1 MKESTNDTKGEAL
14 YLSLQ
19 IQNLTKQFGE
29 SKAVNGLQISLP
41 KGEVLGLLGRNGAG
55 KTTTIKMLL
64 GLLTPNEGSITWD
77 GKAFG
82 NSGVT
87 IGYLPEE
94 RGLYTKSRVIDQLRY
109 FGRLEGMSKK
119 EVDQAIDHWL
129 ERLAIPEY
137 KFKTAG
143 ELSKGNQQKIQ
154 LIAALLHNPELLI
167 LDEPFSGLDPVNA
180 GMLASIIEEQVQSGK
195 TIILSSHRMEQV
207 EAFCQ
212 HVCIL
217 KKGEAVVKGQL
228 SDIKKEY
235 GFRNLTIED
244 TVENEKGLEAIHV
257 SYEKQQGLLYVKVQD
272 DAEALKI
279 LQQLQEQGVSLRQFK
294 MLEPTLNEIFVE
306 RAK

>member
-1 MKESTNDTKGEAL
+1 M
-14 YLSLQ
+14 SLQ
-19 IQNLTKQFGE
+19 IQNLTKLFGE

-77 GKAFG
+77 GKSFG
-82 NSGVT
+82 TSGVT

-109 FGRLEGMSKK
+109 FGRLEGMTKK
-119 EVDQAIDHWL
+119 EVDLAIDHWL
-129 ERLAIPEY
+129 DRLAIPEY

-244 TVENEKGLEAIHV
+244 TEENEKGLEAIHV
-257 SYEKQQGLLYVKVQD
+257 SYEKQQGLLYVQVQD

-279 LQQLQEQGVSLRQFK
+279 LQQLQEQGVTLRQFK

>member
-1 MKESTNDTKGEAL
+1 M
-14 YLSLQ
+14 SLQ

-77 GKAFG
+77 GKTFG
-82 NSGVT
+82 GSGVT

-180 GMLASIIEEQVQSGK
+180 GMLASIIEEQVQIGK

>member
-64 GLLTPNEGSITWD
+64 GLLTPNEGTITWD
-77 GKAFG
+77 GKVFG
-82 NSGVT
+82 DSGVT

>member
-1 MKESTNDTKGEAL
+1 MT
-14 YLSLQ
+14 LQ
-19 IQNLTKQFGE
+19 IQQLTKQFGE
-29 SKAVNGLQISLP
+29 NVAVNHLNLTLP

-64 GLLTPNEGSITWD
+64 SLLTPNGGSITWD
-77 GKAFG
+77 KKEITA
-82 NSGVT
+82 SGVT

-109 FGRLEGMSKK
+109 FGRLEGMTKK
-119 EVDQAIDHWL
+119 EVDAAIDFWL
-129 ERLAIPEY
+129 GRLAIPEY
-137 KFKTAG
+137 KYKVAG

-154 LIAALLHNPELLI
+154 LIAALLHDPELLI

-180 GMLASIIEEQVQSGK
+180 EMLANIIGEQIQRGK

-207 EAFCQ
+207 ESFCQ

-217 KKGEAVVKGQL
+217 KQGEAVVEGHL

-244 TVENEKGLEAIHV
+244 NEENEKALETLQIV
-257 SYEKQQGLLYVKVQD
+257 YEKRLGYLYMKVQED
-272 DAEALKI
+272 TEALSI
-279 LQQLQEQGVSLRQFK
+279 LQKLQDKGVHLRQFK

>member
-1 MKESTNDTKGEAL
+1 M
-14 YLSLQ
+14 SLQ
-19 IQNLTKQFGE
+19 IQNLTKLFGE

-77 GKAFG
+77 GKTFG
-82 NSGVT
+82 TSGVT

-109 FGRLEGMSKK
+109 FGRLEGMTKK
-119 EVDQAIDHWL
+119 EVDLAIDHWL
-129 ERLAIPEY
+129 DRLAIPEY

-244 TVENEKGLEAIHV
+244 TEENVRGLEAIHV
-257 SYEKQQGLLYVKVQD
+257 SYEKQQGLLYMQVQD

-279 LQQLQEQGVSLRQFK
+279 LQQLQEQGVTLRQFK

>member
-1 MKESTNDTKGEAL
+1 MILKGRL
-14 YLSLQ
+14 YTLSLQ
-19 IQNLTKQFGE
+19 IQNLTKLFGE

-77 GKAFG
+77 GKSFG
-82 NSGVT
+82 TSGVT

-109 FGRLEGMSKK
+109 FGRLEGMTKK
-119 EVDQAIDHWL
+119 EVDLAIDHWL
-129 ERLAIPEY
+129 DRLAIPEY

-244 TVENEKGLEAIHV
+244 TEENEKGLEAIHV
-257 SYEKQQGLLYVKVQD
+257 SYEKQQGLLYVQVQN

-279 LQQLQEQGVSLRQFK
+279 LQQLQEQGITLRQFK

>member
-1 MKESTNDTKGEAL
+1 MILKGRL
-14 YLSLQ
+14 YTLSLQ
-19 IQNLTKQFGE
+19 IQNLTKLFGE

-77 GKAFG
+77 GKSFG
-82 NSGVT
+82 TSGVT

-109 FGRLEGMSKK
+109 FGRLEGMTKK
-119 EVDQAIDHWL
+119 EVDLAIDHWL
-129 ERLAIPEY
+129 DRLAIPEY

-244 TVENEKGLEAIHV
+244 TEENEKGLEAIHV
-257 SYEKQQGLLYVKVQD
+257 LYEKQQGLLYVQVQD

-279 LQQLQEQGVSLRQFK
+279 LQQLQEQGITLRQFK

>member
-1 MKESTNDTKGEAL
+1 MILKGRL
-14 YLSLQ
+14 YTLSLQ
-19 IQNLTKQFGE
+19 IQNLTKLFGE

-77 GKAFG
+77 GKSFG
-82 NSGVT
+82 TSGIT

-94 RGLYTKSRVIDQLRY
+94 RGLYTKSRVVDQLRY
-109 FGRLEGMSKK
+109 FGRLEGMTKK
-119 EVDQAIDHWL
+119 EVDLAIDHWL

-244 TVENEKGLEAIHV
+244 TEENEKGLESIHV
-257 SYEKQQGLLYVKVQD
+257 SYEKQQGLLYVRVQD
-272 DAEALKI
+272 DAEALNI
-279 LQQLQEQGVSLRQFK
+279 LQQLQEQGITLRQFK

>member
-1 MKESTNDTKGEAL
+1 M
-14 YLSLQ
+14 
-19 IQNLTKQFGE
+19 
-29 SKAVNGLQISLP
+29 QISLP

-77 GKAFG
+77 GKTFG
-82 NSGVT
+82 TSGVT

-109 FGRLEGMSKK
+109 FGRLEGMAKK
-119 EVDQAIDHWL
+119 EVDLAIDHWL
-129 ERLAIPEY
+129 DRLAIPEY

-244 TVENEKGLEAIHV
+244 TEENEKGLQAIHV

-272 DAEALKI
+272 DAEALNI
-279 LQQLQEQGVSLRQFK
+279 LQQLQEQGVTLRQFK

>member
-1 MKESTNDTKGEAL
+1 M
-14 YLSLQ
+14 SLQ
-19 IQNLTKQFGE
+19 IQNLTKLFGE

-77 GKAFG
+77 GKSFG
-82 NSGVT
+82 TSGVT

-109 FGRLEGMSKK
+109 FGRLEGMTKK
-119 EVDQAIDHWL
+119 EVDLAIDHWL
-129 ERLAIPEY
+129 KRLAIPEY

-244 TVENEKGLEAIHV
+244 TAENEKGLEAIHV
-257 SYEKQQGLLYVKVQD
+257 SYEKQQGLLYIKVQD

-279 LQQLQEQGVSLRQFK
+279 LQQLQEQGVTLGQFK

>member
-1 MKESTNDTKGEAL
+1 MILKGRL
-14 YLSLQ
+14 YTLSLQ
-19 IQNLTKQFGE
+19 IQNLTKLFGE

-77 GKAFG
+77 GKSFG
-82 NSGVT
+82 TSGVT

-94 RGLYTKSRVIDQLRY
+94 RGLYTKSRVVDQLRY
-109 FGRLEGMSKK
+109 FGRLEGMTKK
-119 EVDQAIDHWL
+119 EVDLAIDYWL

-244 TVENEKGLEAIHV
+244 TEENEKGLEAIHI
-257 SYEKQQGLLYVKVQD
+257 SYEKQQGFLYVQVQD

-279 LQQLQEQGVSLRQFK
+279 LQQLQEQGVTLRQFK

>member
-1 MKESTNDTKGEAL
+1 MIVKGRR
-14 YLSLQ
+14 YTLSLQ
-19 IQNLTKQFGE
+19 IQNLTKLFGE

-41 KGEVLGLLGRNGAG
+41 KGDVLGLLGRNGAG

-77 GKAFG
+77 GKSFG
-82 NSGVT
+82 TSGVT

-119 EVDQAIDHWL
+119 EVDLAIDHWL

-244 TVENEKGLEAIHV
+244 TEENEKGLEAIHV
-257 SYEKQQGLLYVKVQD
+257 SYEKQQGLLYVQVQD

-279 LQQLQEQGVSLRQFK
+279 LQQLQEQGVTLRQFK

>member
-1 MKESTNDTKGEAL
+1 MILKGRL
-14 YLSLQ
+14 YTLSLQ

-64 GLLTPNEGSITWD
+64 GLLTPNAGSITWD
-77 GKAFG
+77 GKSFG
-82 NSGVT
+82 TSGVT

-119 EVDQAIDHWL
+119 EVDLAIDHWL

-244 TVENEKGLEAIHV
+244 TEENAKGLKAIHV
-257 SYEKQQGLLYVKVQD
+257 SYEKQQGLLYVQVQD

-279 LQQLQEQGVSLRQFK
+279 LQQLQEQGVTLRQFK

>member
-1 MKESTNDTKGEAL
+1 M
-14 YLSLQ
+14 SLQ

-77 GKAFG
+77 GKSFG
-82 NSGVT
+82 TSGVT

-119 EVDQAIDHWL
+119 EVDLAIDHWL

-217 KKGEAVVKGQL
+217 KKGEAVVRGQL

-244 TVENEKGLEAIHV
+244 TEENAKGLEAIHV
-257 SYEKQQGLLYVKVQD
+257 SYEKQQGLLYVQVQD

-279 LQQLQEQGVSLRQFK
+279 LQQLQEQGVTLRQFK

>member
-1 MKESTNDTKGEAL
+1 MT
-14 YLSLQ
+14 LQ
-19 IQNLTKQFGE
+19 IQQLTKQFGE
-29 SKAVNGLQISLP
+29 NIAVNRLNLVLP

-64 GLLTPNEGSITWD
+64 GLLAPNQGSITWD
-77 GKAFG
+77 NKEISK
-82 NSGVT
+82 SGVT

-109 FGRLEGMSKK
+109 FGRLEGMTKK
-119 EVDQAIDHWL
+119 EVDTAIDFWL
-129 ERLAIPEY
+129 GKLLIPEY
-137 KFKTAG
+137 KYKRAG

-154 LIAALLHNPELLI
+154 LIAALLHNPDLLI

-180 GMLASIIEEQVQSGK
+180 AMLANIIEEQIQRGK

-217 KKGEAVVKGQL
+217 KQGTAVVEGYL
-228 SDIKKEY
+228 NDIKKEY

-244 TVENEKGLEAIHV
+244 NEENEKALQTLQIM
-257 SYEKQQGLLYVKVQD
+257 YEKRLGSLYIQVQKD
-272 DAEALKI
+272 TEALSI
-279 LQQLQEQGVSLRQFK
+279 LQKLQEKGLHLRQFK

>member
-1 MKESTNDTKGEAL
+1 M
-14 YLSLQ
+14 SLQ
-19 IQNLTKQFGE
+19 IQNLTKLFGE

-77 GKAFG
+77 GKVFG
-82 NSGVT
+82 DSGVT

-109 FGRLEGMSKK
+109 FGRLEGMTKK
-119 EVDQAIDHWL
+119 EVDLAIDHWL

-244 TVENEKGLEAIHV
+244 TEENEKGLEAIHV
-257 SYEKQQGLLYVKVQD
+257 SYEKQQGLLYVQVQD

>member
-1 MKESTNDTKGEAL
+1 LKESTNDTKGEAL

-119 EVDQAIDHWL
+119 EVDHAIDHWL

>member
-1 MKESTNDTKGEAL
+1 M
-14 YLSLQ
+14 SLQ
-19 IQNLTKQFGE
+19 IQNLTKLFGE

-77 GKAFG
+77 GKSFG
-82 NSGVT
+82 TSGVT

-94 RGLYTKSRVIDQLRY
+94 RGLYTKSRVVDQLRY
-109 FGRLEGMSKK
+109 FGRLEGMTKK
-119 EVDQAIDHWL
+119 EVDLAIDHWL

-244 TVENEKGLEAIHV
+244 TEENEKGLEAIHV
-257 SYEKQQGLLYVKVQD
+257 SYEKQQGLLYVQVQD

-279 LQQLQEQGVSLRQFK
+279 LQQLQEQGVTLRQFK

-306 RAK
+306 RVK

>member
-1 MKESTNDTKGEAL
+1 M
-14 YLSLQ
+14 SLQ
-19 IQNLTKQFGE
+19 IQNLTKLFGE

-77 GKAFG
+77 GKSFG
-82 NSGVT
+82 TSGVT

-109 FGRLEGMSKK
+109 FGRLEGMTKK
-119 EVDQAIDHWL
+119 EVDLAIDHWL

-244 TVENEKGLEAIHV
+244 TAENEKGLEAIHV
-257 SYEKQQGLLYVKVQD
+257 SYEKQQGLLYIKVQD
-272 DAEALKI
+272 DAETLKI
-279 LQQLQEQGVSLRQFK
+279 LQQLQEQGVTLRQFK

>member
-1 MKESTNDTKGEAL
+1 M
-14 YLSLQ
+14 SLQ
-19 IQNLTKQFGE
+19 IQNLTKLFGE

-77 GKAFG
+77 GKSFG
-82 NSGVT
+82 TSGVT

-94 RGLYTKSRVIDQLRY
+94 RGLYTKSRVVDQLRY
-109 FGRLEGMSKK
+109 FGRLEGMTKK
-119 EVDQAIDHWL
+119 EVDLAIDHWL

-244 TVENEKGLEAIHV
+244 TDENEKGLEAIHV
-257 SYEKQQGLLYVKVQD
+257 SYEKQQGLLYVQVQD

-279 LQQLQEQGVSLRQFK
+279 LQQLQEQGVTLRQFK

>member
-1 MKESTNDTKGEAL
+1 MYT
-14 YLSLQ
+14 LSLQ
-19 IQNLTKQFGE
+19 IQNLTKIFGE
-29 SKAVNGLQISLP
+29 SKAVNQLQISLP

-64 GLLTPNEGSITWD
+64 GLLTPNEGSITWE
-77 GKAFG
+77 GKMI
-82 NSGVT
+82 SESDVT

-109 FGRLEGMSKK
+109 FGRLEGMTKK
-119 EVDQAIDHWL
+119 EVDRAIDQWL
-129 ERLAIPEY
+129 EKLAIPEY
-137 KFKTAG
+137 KYKTAG

-154 LIAALLHNPELLI
+154 LIAALIHDPELLI

-180 GMLASIIEEQVQSGK
+180 GMLANIIEEQVQSGK

-207 EAFCQ
+207 ETFCQ

-217 KKGEAVVKGQL
+217 KKGEAVVKGKL
-228 SDIKKEY
+228 SDIKQEY

-244 TVENEKGLEAIHV
+244 AVENERALQALHI
-257 SYEKQQGLLYVKVQD
+257 SYEKQQGLLYMKVHD
-272 DAEALKI
+272 DAEALTI
-279 LQQLQEQGVSLRQFK
+279 LKKLQEQGISLRQFK

>member
-1 MKESTNDTKGEAL
+1 MILKGRL
-14 YLSLQ
+14 YTLSLQ

-77 GKAFG
+77 GKSFG
-82 NSGVT
+82 TSGVT

-109 FGRLEGMSKK
+109 FGRLEGMTKK
-119 EVDQAIDHWL
+119 EVDFAIDHWL
-129 ERLAIPEY
+129 DRLAIPEY

-217 KKGEAVVKGQL
+217 KKGKAVVKGQL

-244 TVENEKGLEAIHV
+244 TEENEKGLKVIHV
-257 SYEKQQGLLYVKVQD
+257 SYEKQQGLLYVQVQD

>member
-29 SKAVNGLQISLP
+29 SKAVNGLQILLP

-119 EVDQAIDHWL
+119 EVDHAIDHWL

-180 GMLASIIEEQVQSGK
+180 GVLASIIEEQVQSGK

>member
-64 GLLTPNEGSITWD
+64 GLLTLNEGSITWD

-119 EVDQAIDHWL
+119 EVDHAIDHWL

>member
-1 MKESTNDTKGEAL
+1 M
-14 YLSLQ
+14 SLQ
-19 IQNLTKQFGE
+19 IQNLTKLFGE

-77 GKAFG
+77 GKSFG
-82 NSGVT
+82 TSGVT

-109 FGRLEGMSKK
+109 FGRLEGMTKK
-119 EVDQAIDHWL
+119 EVDLAIDHWL
-129 ERLAIPEY
+129 DRLAIPEY

-244 TVENEKGLEAIHV
+244 TEENEKGLEAIHV
-257 SYEKQQGLLYVKVQD
+257 SYEKQQGLLYVQVQD

-279 LQQLQEQGVSLRQFK
+279 LQQLQEQDITLRQFK

>member
-1 MKESTNDTKGEAL
+1 MILKGRL
-14 YLSLQ
+14 YTLSLQ
-19 IQNLTKQFGE
+19 IQNLTKLFGE

-77 GKAFG
+77 GKSFG
-82 NSGVT
+82 TSGVT

-119 EVDQAIDHWL
+119 EVDLAIDHWL

-244 TVENEKGLEAIHV
+244 TEENEKGLEAIHV
-257 SYEKQQGLLYVKVQD
+257 SYEKQQGLLYVQVQD

-279 LQQLQEQGVSLRQFK
+279 LQQLQEQGVTLRQFK

>member
-1 MKESTNDTKGEAL
+1 M
-14 YLSLQ
+14 SLQ

-29 SKAVNGLQISLP
+29 SKAVNGLQISVP

-77 GKAFG
+77 GKAFE

-94 RGLYTKSRVIDQLRY
+94 RGLYTKSRVVDQLRY

-119 EVDQAIDHWL
+119 EVDLAIDQWL

-244 TVENEKGLEAIHV
+244 VAENEKGLEAIHV
-257 SYEKQQGLLYVKVQD
+257 PYEKQQGLLYIKVQD
-272 DAEALKI
+272 DAEALNI

>member
-1 MKESTNDTKGEAL
+1 MILKGRL
-14 YLSLQ
+14 YTLSLQ
-19 IQNLTKQFGE
+19 IQNLTKLFGE

-77 GKAFG
+77 GKSFG
-82 NSGVT
+82 TSGIT

-94 RGLYTKSRVIDQLRY
+94 RGLYTKSRVVDQLRY
-109 FGRLEGMSKK
+109 FGRLEGMTKK
-119 EVDQAIDHWL
+119 EVDLAIDHWL

-217 KKGEAVVKGQL
+217 KKGKAVVKGQL

-244 TVENEKGLEAIHV
+244 TEENEKGLESIHV
-257 SYEKQQGLLYVKVQD
+257 SYEKQQGLLYVRVQD
-272 DAEALKI
+272 DAEALNI
-279 LQQLQEQGVSLRQFK
+279 LQQLQEQGITLRQFK

>member
-1 MKESTNDTKGEAL
+1 M
-14 YLSLQ
+14 SLQ
-19 IQNLTKQFGE
+19 IQNLTKLFGE

-77 GKAFG
+77 GKSFG
-82 NSGVT
+82 TSGVT

-109 FGRLEGMSKK
+109 FGRLEGMTKK
-119 EVDQAIDHWL
+119 EVDLAIDHWL
-129 ERLAIPEY
+129 DRLAIPEY

-244 TVENEKGLEAIHV
+244 TEENEKGLAAIHV
-257 SYEKQQGLLYVKVQD
+257 SYEKQQGLLYVQVQD

-279 LQQLQEQGVSLRQFK
+279 LQQLQEQGITLRQFK

>member
-1 MKESTNDTKGEAL
+1 M
-14 YLSLQ
+14 SLQ
-19 IQNLTKQFGE
+19 IQNLTKLFGE

-64 GLLTPNEGSITWD
+64 GLLTPNEGSITWG
-77 GKAFG
+77 GKSFG

-109 FGRLEGMSKK
+109 FGRLEGMTKK
-119 EVDQAIDHWL
+119 EVDIAIDYWL

-217 KKGEAVVKGQL
+217 KKGEAVVEGQL

-272 DAEALKI
+272 DAEALNI

>member
-1 MKESTNDTKGEAL
+1 M
-14 YLSLQ
+14 SLQ
-19 IQNLTKQFGE
+19 IQNLTKLFGE

-77 GKAFG
+77 GKSFG
-82 NSGVT
+82 TSGVT

-109 FGRLEGMSKK
+109 FGRLEGMTKK
-119 EVDQAIDHWL
+119 EVDLAIDHWL
-129 ERLAIPEY
+129 DRLAIPEY

-217 KKGEAVVKGQL
+217 KQGEAVVKGQL

-244 TVENEKGLEAIHV
+244 TEENEKGLEAIHV
-257 SYEKQQGLLYVKVQD
+257 SYEKQQGLLYVQVQD

-279 LQQLQEQGVSLRQFK
+279 LQQLQEQGVTLRQFK

>member
-1 MKESTNDTKGEAL
+1 M
-14 YLSLQ
+14 SLQ
-19 IQNLTKQFGE
+19 IQNLTKLFGE

-77 GKAFG
+77 GKSFG
-82 NSGVT
+82 TSGVT

-109 FGRLEGMSKK
+109 FGRLEGMTKK
-119 EVDQAIDHWL
+119 EVDLAIDHWL

-244 TVENEKGLEAIHV
+244 TEENEKGLEAIHV
-257 SYEKQQGLLYVKVQD
+257 SYEKQQGLLYVQVQD

-279 LQQLQEQGVSLRQFK
+279 LQQLQEQGITLRQFK

>member
-1 MKESTNDTKGEAL
+1 M
-14 YLSLQ
+14 SLQ

-77 GKAFG
+77 GKAFA

-119 EVDQAIDHWL
+119 EVDHAIDHWL

>member
-1 MKESTNDTKGEAL
+1 M
-14 YLSLQ
+14 SLQ
-19 IQNLTKQFGE
+19 IQNLTKLFGE

-77 GKAFG
+77 GKTFG
-82 NSGVT
+82 TSGVT

-109 FGRLEGMSKK
+109 FGRLEGMTKK
-119 EVDQAIDHWL
+119 EVDLAIDHWL
-129 ERLAIPEY
+129 DRLAIPEY

-244 TVENEKGLEAIHV
+244 TEENVRGLKAIHV
-257 SYEKQQGLLYVKVQD
+257 SYEKQQGLLYVQVQD

-279 LQQLQEQGVSLRQFK
+279 LHQLQEQGVTLRQFK

>member
-119 EVDQAIDHWL
+119 EVDHAIDHWL

>member
-1 MKESTNDTKGEAL
+1 M
-14 YLSLQ
+14 SLQ
-19 IQNLTKQFGE
+19 IQNLTKRFGE

-64 GLLTPNEGSITWD
+64 GLLTPNEGTIMWD

-82 NSGVT
+82 DSGVT

>member
-1 MKESTNDTKGEAL
+1 M
-14 YLSLQ
+14 SLQ

-29 SKAVNGLQISLP
+29 SKAVKGLQISLP

-64 GLLTPNEGSITWD
+64 GLLTPNEGTITWD

-82 NSGVT
+82 DSGVT

>member
-1 MKESTNDTKGEAL
+1 M
-14 YLSLQ
+14 SLQ
-19 IQNLTKQFGE
+19 IQNLTKLFGE

-77 GKAFG
+77 GKSFG
-82 NSGVT
+82 TSGVT

-109 FGRLEGMSKK
+109 FGRLEGMTKK
-119 EVDQAIDHWL
+119 EVDLAIDHWL

-154 LIAALLHNPELLI
+154 LIAALLHNPEVLI

-244 TVENEKGLEAIHV
+244 TAENEKGLEAINV
-257 SYEKQQGLLYVKVQD
+257 SYEKQQGLLYIKVQD

-279 LQQLQEQGVSLRQFK
+279 LQQLQEQGVTLRQFK

>member
-1 MKESTNDTKGEAL
+1 MILKGRL
-14 YLSLQ
+14 YTLSLQ

-64 GLLTPNEGSITWD
+64 GLLTPNEGTITWD

-82 NSGVT
+82 DSGVT

-119 EVDQAIDHWL
+119 EVDHAIDHWL
-129 ERLAIPEY
+129 ERLVIPEY

-244 TVENEKGLEAIHV
+244 TVENEKGLEVIHV